1 MSSAQTPDH
10 PCDADDDPQNP
21 HEGEVSQVNGYWLC
35 WKHHQQF
42 NTDGVTIKGIVRK
55 SEEGDNPWYNQ
66 I

>member
-1 MSSAQTPDH
+1 MPRTPQSI
-10 PCDADDDPQNP
+10 PVIPMPIRKNP
-21 HEGEVSQVNGYWLC
+21 HEGEVDQVNGYWLC

-42 NTDGVTIKGIVRK
+42 NTDGVRIKGQIRT